1 MNAAWPDISSLI
13 PRLMSGIGLWI
24 PATRCPYRLQEIRA
38 IAIHEVQ
45 EDDVAGGSFDEGSDG
60 RDGPTQDVGSDRSAL
75 PAFELVGFS
84 GPPAEPDVRLSPHPA
99 LHRFMPLV
107 RVILPSWRSPMVW
120 GCEHA
125 GSGIE

>member
-1 MNAAWPDISSLI
+1 
-13 PRLMSGIGLWI
+13 
-24 PATRCPYRLQEIRA
+24 
-38 IAIHEVQ
+38 VQ
-45 EDDVAGGSFDEGSDG
+45 EEYETGRTLNQGADGRLVAGPD
-60 RDGPTQDVGSDRSAL
+60 DVGSDRSAL

-107 RVILPSWRSPMVW
+107 RVILPSWRSPMVLSY
-120 GCEHA
+120 GHA

>member
-1 MNAAWPDISSLI
+1 MDQHGEP
-13 PRLMSGIGLWI
+13 SGPLDQR
-24 PATRCPYRLQEIRA
+24 ADRRALQ
-38 IAIHEVQ
+38 
-45 EDDVAGGSFDEGSDG
+45 SD
-60 RDGPTQDVGSDRSAL
+60 DVGSDRSAL

-107 RVILPSWRSPMVW
+107 RVIFPSWRLPMVW

>member
-1 MNAAWPDISSLI
+1 MLGYLGALI
-13 PRLMSGIGLWI
+13 PS
-24 PATRCPYRLQEIRA
+24 ERA
-38 IAIHEVQ
+38 AQVGRKGSDCRHQPVSDGFGPVVLGKMQ
-45 EDDVAGGSFDEGSDG
+45 QHHVTGGSFHQGSD
-60 RDGPTQDVGSDRSAL
+60 RGPAVRSQDVGSDRSAL

-120 GCEHA
+120 GFWCA
-125 GSGIE
+125 GSDIE